1 MKILVDMNLSP
12 RWAEV
17 LAGDGFEAVHWS
29 AVGNPRAPD
38 RVIMEWA
45 RDHDYL
51 VFTHDL
57 DFGSI
62 LAVTKASGP
71 SVIQLRTSDPLPER
85 LGPVV
90 AEAIR
95 LHEKFLAAGAL
106 VVIDEDRLRVRIL
119 PLNRQP

>member
-1 MKILVDMNLSP
+1 MRILVDMNLSP

-17 LAGDGFEAVHWS
+17 LAGNGFEVVHWS
-29 AVGNPRAPD
+29 AVGDPRAPD

-45 RDHDYL
+45 RDHGYL

-71 SVIQLRTSDPLPER
+71 SVVQLRTPDPLPER
-85 LGPVV
+85 IGPAV
-90 AEAIR
+90 AETLR
-95 LHEKFLAAGAL
+95 RHEVILAAGAL
-106 VVIDEDRLRVRIL
+106 VVIDENRLRVRIL
-119 PLNRQP
+119 PLNRE